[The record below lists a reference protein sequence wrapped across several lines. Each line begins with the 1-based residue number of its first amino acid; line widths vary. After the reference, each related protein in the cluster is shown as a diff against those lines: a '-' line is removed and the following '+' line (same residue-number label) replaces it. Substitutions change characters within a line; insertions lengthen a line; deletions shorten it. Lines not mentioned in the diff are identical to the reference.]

1 MGWQARSSSSQSMFQ
16 NQNHQHQ
23 VSTCSSRP
31 TESQTLQMES
41 TNWGF
46 KSCKL
51 VLKHSKVWQPLPWVS
66 DLDLFRACLGK
77 KILFYF
83 LSTHSISLTSDRLV
97 CDRLLFFFFF
107 FLPHQTMLPHQLGV
121 LHLNLV
127 LTLPRDTVRSNRL
140 KSWGTEPRPDESQV
154 QVVDLCFWSTS
165 SKLGVQITHSWDLI
179 NLLEQ
184 LPKLR
189 KTVYLLDYQYIM
201 LLLLSCF
208 SCVRLCATP

>member
-16 NQNHQHQ
+16 NQYHQHQ

-83 LSTHSISLTSDRLV
+83 LSTHSISLTCDRLV

-107 FLPHQTMLPHQLGV
+107 FAPPNNATTSAGCPTFKLSSDTTQRYCQIQQVKILGDWAP
-121 LHLNLV
+121 
-127 LTLPRDTVRSNRL
+127 PRWV
-140 KSWGTEPRPDESQV
+140 
-154 QVVDLCFWSTS
+154 TS
-165 SKLGVQITHSWDLI
+165 SSCWPVLLI
-179 NLLEQ
+179 HKQ
-184 LPKLR
+184 
-189 KTVYLLDYQYIM
+189 
-201 LLLLSCF
+201 
-208 SCVRLCATP
+208 